1 MRILFATYVTI
12 PEFHQPDA
20 WLHRIEGHKETLEK
34 LSADNEVISIEQISY
49 EGIYHFK
56 GVEYHF
62 KRFLY
67 KHKLAR
73 FFPFQQHSYMRQ
85 LRPDVVIVHGLHFA
99 IHIIQL
105 RLKLGWK
112 VKIIAQHH
120 AERPGKGIRKWIQ
133 WMASHCI
140 DAYMFTAHEMGMEWV
155 RGGNIRYPA
164 KIREVMEASS
174 IFYPE
179 DRARARAK
187 TQVSGETVFLWV
199 GRLDNNKDPLTAV
212 KAFLRF
218 LKFSPG
224 ARLYMIYR
232 TAELQPA
239 IEALLDAEPA
249 YRQAVI
255 PVGSI
260 PHRELQHWF
269 NSADFVIAAS
279 YYEGS
284 GVAMCEAMSCGCI
297 PLLTDILSFRM
308 MTGYGYCGRLY
319 PPGDVEALLGLL
331 LQTLN
336 MDLEEERKKTLEQFN
351 AHLSHEAIAR
361 DIQEVIASL

>member
-1 MRILFATYVTI
+1 MKILFGTYVTI

-20 WLHRIEGHKETLEK
+20 WLHRIEGFKEILEK
-34 LSADNEVISIEQISY
+34 LSADNEVLSIEQISY
-49 EGIYHFK
+49 EGIYHFN

-62 KRFLY
+62 KRFRY

-73 FFPFQQHSYMRQ
+73 FFPFQQHRYMRQ
-85 LRPDVVIVHGLHFA
+85 LRPDAVIVHGLHFA
-99 IHIIQL
+99 IHTIQL

-120 AERPGKGIRKWIQ
+120 AEKPGKGIRKWIQ
-133 WMASHCI
+133 WIASHCI

-155 RGGNIRYPA
+155 RAGNIRYPQ

-179 DRARARAK
+179 SRTQARAK

-199 GRLDNNKDPLTAV
+199 GRLSKGKDPLAAV
-212 KAFLRF
+212 KAFLQF
-218 LKFSPG
+218 LPHNPG
-224 ARLYMIYR
+224 ARLYMIYQVD
-232 TAELQPA
+232 ELLPA
-239 IEALLDAEPA
+239 IEDLLDADPA

-255 PVGSI
+255 LVGRV
-260 PHRELQHWF
+260 PHRELQPWF

-279 YYEGS
+279 HYEGS
-284 GVAMCEAMSCGCI
+284 GVAVAEAMSCGCI

-308 MTGYGYCGRLY
+308 MTGYGYCGRLF
-319 PPGDVEALLGLL
+319 PVGDVEALLAVL
-331 LQTLN
+331 LQTLS
-336 MDLEEERKKTLEQFN
+336 MDLEEERRKTLEQFN
-351 AHLSHEAIAR
+351 SKLSFEAIAKH
-361 DIQEVIASL
+361 IQEVIASV